1 MGASNMNKR
10 KKRSTKKQK
19 KYRAGR
25 RLFTNLLILTILAL
39 VFFTAVSAINLYK
52 DQIDHNFFYQGVYI
66 DDLDLGGL
74 TKEEALELLASTGKD
89 KLKQVNIRLIHEDH
103 VWVIDKEAVGLTTN
117 ISELVEEAY
126 DIGRSGNWLDR
137 IKAVYS
143 LRSNPIHL
151 YSEGYYHAGEL
162 EAYLRQIEE
171 TLNIEAADA
180 SITFRP
186 DEEVKFVITDEKP
199 GRVLDRDAVYNEIK
213 AGLEKGN
220 VDFEVRLN
228 FNVVE
233 PKVYAA
239 DFAGKTEK
247 LITFGTDLSKSA
259 ADRTHNVVKAA
270 SQFNGLVV
278 PPGGVISFNEVVG
291 ERTAE
296 KGYRA
301 APMIVADKSLRDA
314 IGGGVSQTSST
325 LYNAAIR
332 AGLDVIEYQRH
343 SFPVAYIG
351 KGLDTTV
358 NLPMPVIDIKVK
370 NTKDSPV
377 YIRTFYANQKVYF
390 EVYGEPLPDGRTIRI
405 RTEEYETVAPPPPE
419 IRKDETGQYVTYEDQ
434 TYTHVAP
441 RQGYKVRVYRD
452 IMEGDRVVESELL
465 DDHYYRP
472 IAGITYVGVQKRPEV
487 EPETSPEPEGEMES
501 LDMDPDNDD

>member
-1 MGASNMNKR
+1 MGTNRTNKR
-10 KKRSTKKQK
+10 KKRSMKKQG

-25 RLFTNLLILTILAL
+25 RFFTNVLVLITLAL
-39 VFFTAVSAINLYK
+39 VFFAAVKIYRE
-52 DQIDHNFFYQGVYI
+52 QIDHNFFYQGVYI
-66 DDLDLGGL
+66 DDLAMGGL
-74 TKEEALELLASTGKD
+74 TKEEALKLLSSTGTD
-89 KLKQVNIRLIHEDH
+89 KLNQVNIRLVYQEHE
-103 VWVIDKEAVGLTTN
+103 WVLNKEAIGLTTN
-117 ISELVEEAY
+117 IPQLVEEGY
-126 DIGRSGNWLDR
+126 SLGRSGNWLDR
-137 IKAVYS
+137 IKAVYT
-143 LRSNPIHL
+143 LRSNPIYM
-151 YSEGYYHAGEL
+151 YSEASYHTKEL
-162 EAYLRQIEE
+162 DAYLTEIGE
-171 TLNIEAADA
+171 TLNIQAVDAA
-180 SITFRP
+180 ITFHP
-186 DEEVKFVITDEKP
+186 DKDVKFIITDEKP
-199 GRVLDRDAVYNEIK
+199 GRVLDTDAVYNEIK
-213 AGLEKGN
+213 AGLEQGSI
-220 VDFEVRLN
+220 DFSVKLKFIE
-228 FNVVE
+228 VE
-233 PKVYAA
+233 PKVFAA

-270 SQFNGLVV
+270 AQFNGLVV
-278 PPGGVISFNEVVG
+278 APGEIVSFNEVVG

-325 LYNAAIR
+325 FYNAAIR
-332 AGLDVIEYQRH
+332 SGLDVIEYQRH

-370 NTKDSPV
+370 NTKDSPI

-390 EVYGEPLPDGRTIRI
+390 EIYGEPLPNGRTIRI
-405 RTEEYETVAPPPPE
+405 RTEEYETVAAPPPE

-434 TYTHVAP
+434 KYIHVAP

-472 IAGITYVGVQKRPEV
+472 IAGITYVGVQKRPEEV
-487 EPETSPEPEGEMES
+487 PETSPEPETEM
-501 LDMDPDNDD
+501 DFPDNDD